1 MKALVYTAEQTLVHQ
16 EFPDPEKA
24 EGQHLITIEAVGIC
38 GSDMHGFLG
47 HDPRR
52 VPPLILGHEGC
63 GTAEDGTRYT
73 INPLHPCG
81 TCVTCKTGRE
91 HICHNRQLLSIPPL
105 HGAFAEKIALGADNL
120 VEVPAG
126 IPATK
131 AALAEPIACGWHAVK
146 LALRAYT
153 EENPKTLVIGGGA
166 IGLGVALSLAAQ
178 GVTDITLIEPNDT
191 RRDYLIKTQ
200 GQNVLAELD
209 AENSYD
215 VVIDGVGYQATR
227 EVASK
232 AIMPGGVIAHIGLGG
247 GEAGLDVRRF
257 TLQEVTFIGT
267 YCYTRQDFR
276 ETAAAMFDGR
286 LGTLDWT
293 EMRPLSEGQR
303 AFEDIRAGKVAAP
316 KIILVP

>member
-1 MKALVYTAEQTLVHQ
+1 MKALVYTSEQKLEFQ
-16 EFPDPEKA
+16 DFPDPEA
-24 EGQHLITIEAVGIC
+24 APDQHLIDIEAVGIC

-52 VPPLILGHEGC
+52 IPPLILGHEGC
-63 GTAEDGTRYT
+63 GIAEDGVRYT

-81 TCVTCKTGRE
+81 TCVACRTGRE
-91 HICHNRQLLSIPPL
+91 HICHNRRLLSIPPL
-105 HGAFAEKIALGADNL
+105 HGAFAEKIALAPENL
-120 VEVPAG
+120 VAVPEG
-126 IPATK
+126 ISPSK

-166 IGLGVALSLAAQ
+166 IGLGASLSLAAK
-178 GVTDITLIEPNDT
+178 GVTDITIVEPNDT
-191 RRDYLIKTQ
+191 RRDFLVKTC
-200 GQNVLAELD
+200 GEKVLAELD

-215 VVIDGVGYQATR
+215 VVIDGVGYEATR

-232 AIMPGGVIAHIGLGG
+232 AVLPGGVIAHIGLGG
-247 GEAGLDVRRF
+247 GAPGLDVRRF
-257 TLQEVTFIGT
+257 TLQEITFIGT

-276 ETAAAMFDGR
+276 DTAAAIFDGR
-286 LGTLDWT
+286 LGNLDWI
-293 EMRPLSEGQR
+293 EERPLSEGQR

-316 KIILVP
+316 KIVLVP